1 MPYHSSEHKPPKGKM
16 LRIVIWHLFF
26 RDLNQSEKLSEIE
39 PPLKENHVK
48 PIGLP
53 ESENSYDGSDCLVMG
68 WSQGQQA
75 RLMKHVKLS
84 LVENSQ
90 CQGNLL

>member
-1 MPYHSSEHKPPKGKM
+1 M
-16 LRIVIWHLFF
+16 
-26 RDLNQSEKLSEIE
+26 
-39 PPLKENHVK
+39 

-90 CQGNLL
+90 CQSN

>member
-1 MPYHSSEHKPPKGKM
+1 MAP
-16 LRIVIWHLFF
+16 FF
-26 RDLNQSEKLSEIE
+26 GDLNQSKNLLSEIK
-39 PPLKENHVK
+39 PHLKENHVM

-90 CQGNLL
+90 CQGNLLLGIG

>member
-1 MPYHSSEHKPPKGKM
+1 M
-16 LRIVIWHLFF
+16 
-26 RDLNQSEKLSEIE
+26 NQSENLSKIKLH
-39 PPLKENHVK
+39 LKENHIK

-53 ESENSYDGSDCLVMG
+53 ESENSYDGFDCLVMG

-90 CQGNLL
+90 CQGNLLLGIG

>member
-1 MPYHSSEHKPPKGKM
+1 MATFY
-16 LRIVIWHLFF
+16 
-26 RDLNQSEKLSEIE
+26 RDLNQSEKLSEIK

-53 ESENSYDGSDCLVMG
+53 ESEKSYDGSDCLVMG

-90 CQGNLL
+90 CQGN